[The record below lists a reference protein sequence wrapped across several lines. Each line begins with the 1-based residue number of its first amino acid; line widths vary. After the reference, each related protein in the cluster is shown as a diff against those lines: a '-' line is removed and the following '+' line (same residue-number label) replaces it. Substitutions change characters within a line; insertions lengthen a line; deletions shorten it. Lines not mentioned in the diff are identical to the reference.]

1 MNTAAPAQE
10 MLVCNSH
17 LLGSIEVAPDTII
30 TFEAGL
36 PGFASLHRFTL
47 VETQRDDLVWLQSV
61 DDESLTLLLADPFS
75 VVPGCTIDLPA
86 PDLATLGTPT
96 DGDALLVLVVAQLI
110 DGIPS
115 RINMQSPIVVN
126 RERMM
131 GRQVVLSDSRY
142 GMHHP
147 VTIA

>member
-1 MNTAAPAQE
+1 MNSAAPVRE
-10 MLVCNSH
+10 MLVCKSH
-17 LLGSIEVAPDTII
+17 LLGSIEIALDTII
-30 TFEAGL
+30 TFAAGL

-61 DDESLTLLLADPFS
+61 DDEAMTLLLADPFC
-75 VVPGCTIDLPA
+75 VVPGCTIELPA

-96 DGDALLVLVVAQLI
+96 DADDVLVFVVAQLI
-110 DGIPS
+110 DGVPS
-115 RINMQSPIVVN
+115 RLNMQSPIVIN
-126 RERMM
+126 RERMI

>member
-1 MNTAAPAQE
+1 MNIAAPAQK

-17 LLGSIEVAPDTII
+17 LLGSIELAPDTII
-30 TFEAGL
+30 TFAAGL

-61 DDESLTLLLADPFS
+61 DDEAMTLLLADPFC

-86 PDLATLGTPT
+86 PDLATLGAPT

-126 RERMM
+126 RERMV